1 MKHIERTPVN
11 HYTYKIVQ
19 VHLENEDCDY
29 ALSAM
34 LQGFV
39 WEFVCCVVIKE
50 SILCYTFRRV
60 LRNQNHRRMSEDGI
74 RPAPEADETE
84 PTPEST
90 PEPEET
96 EPTPVPESTPELEP
110 EKPTEQ
116 PKHRGRKSKAE
127 PENNPEPQRRGRK
140 PKPAPDNTVVA
151 MYRGEMLTL
160 KTTGE
165 PFRIPYYPEG
175 NWIIKKIGDY
185 VYDIKLKKY
194 SLRTGKCIV
203 DKRATYHTG
212 KY

>member
-1 MKHIERTPVN
+1 MEHKERAPVN

-34 LQGFV
+34 LQGFD

-60 LRNQNHRRMSEDGI
+60 LRNQNHRREFEDGI
-74 RPAPEADETE
+74 RPAPAADETE
-84 PTPEST
+84 L
-90 PEPEET
+90 
-96 EPTPVPESTPELEP
+96 TPVPESTPEPEP

-127 PENNPEPQRRGRK
+127 PENNPEPKRRGRK
-140 PKPAPDNTVVA
+140 PKPVPDNTVVA
-151 MYRGEMLTL
+151 MYRGAMLTL

-175 NWIIKKIGDY
+175 NQIIKKIGDY

-203 DKRATYHTG
+203 DKRATYRTG